1 MTENSADRSFL
12 LKCSVKAVHPHWA
25 TVTGVAR
32 GRAIAVAPQTLIVIP
47 AYLEDYHGLYVAW
60 SEPSPGLPVWSD
72 KRIVS
77 CTDAAN
83 CFAEW
88 AQRAFERKWSINRD
102 PPSAYA
108 VRS

>member
-1 MTENSADRSFL
+1 MTDVSRSFS
-12 LKCSVKAVHPHWA
+12 LKCSVKIVHPLWIA
-25 TVTGVAR
+25 VTGQAR

-77 CTDAAN
+77 CTDAAD

-88 AQRAFERKWSINRD
+88 AQRAFEHKWSVNRER
-102 PPSAYA
+102 
-108 VRS
+108 RSTYGARS